1 MDCPTP
7 VEKIRDALTRRGMK
21 KSDIADRA
29 GLHRNRLNGCERDDW
44 NPRWQ
49 TLKALADAVDTLIA
63 ERA

>member
-7 VEKIRDALTRRGMK
+7 VEKICDAIARRGMK

-29 GLHRNRLNGCERDDW
+29 GLHRNRLNGCDKADW

-49 TLKALADAVDTLIA
+49 TLKALADAVDALIA